1 MDCEA
6 LIMTTIQFIPYIKVT
21 MVFSQEYTTL
31 DPEADD
37 MGALAL
43 KLGQELFLIETKAYC
58 WLLAWDDNDS
68 KLGRISQATI
78 TIW

>member
-37 MGALAL
+37 MGAL
-43 KLGQELFLIETKAYC
+43 
-58 WLLAWDDNDS
+58 LL
-68 KLGRISQATI
+68 
-78 TIW
+78 

>member
-21 MVFSQEYTTL
+21 MVFSKEYTTL

-37 MGALAL
+37 MGALVL
-43 KLGQELFLIETKAYC
+43 
-58 WLLAWDDNDS
+58 
-68 KLGRISQATI
+68 
-78 TIW
+78 